1 MNFRQSAMSV
11 SREAAGAV
19 LLTESGCPHR
29 LQWAASGEFW
39 LAQRGQV
46 MRQVRSGRCRRRRRR
61 RRLRRGW
68 LLSLDAAVPV
78 RTFIG
83 TVGWHRGL
91 EAQFVIAGRF
101 VDGRAHSHDVA
112 PFGQPRADPAFTVLE
127 LLQVQGHR
135 IAPRP
140 VWPELDGAD
149 ELKLLRHQN
158 PARVPLPLALSS
170 RALLGD
176 ILRADFVT
184 WIDHLEQGAAELAEL
199 GGLFL
204 GDRHDRLLAGD
215 LKLLDR
221 LHDEPS
227 RFKHAPRLERVQRLD
242 QERADPLDFAWEA
255 LVTKAIHSGLILTD
269 HHQLG
274 FDGFGA
280 GLDLLAVH
288 VRDGPHQLFHRA
300 DEGTR
305 IHTVTKHQNLRSCQQ
320 LSARVLQ
327 EKTNWSG
334 T

>member
-1 MNFRQSAMSV
+1 
-11 SREAAGAV
+11 
-19 LLTESGCPHR
+19 
-29 LQWAASGEFW
+29 
-39 LAQRGQV
+39 

-61 RRLRRGW
+61 RRFGRGW

-78 RTFIG
+78 RTFIS

-101 VDGRAHSHDVA
+101 VDGRAHYHDLA

-135 IAPRP
+135 IAPRA

-149 ELKLLRHQN
+149 ELKLLRHHN
-158 PARVPLPLALSS
+158 PARFPLPLALSS
-170 RALLGD
+170 RAPLGD

-227 RFKHAPRLERVQRLD
+227 RFQHAPRLERVQRLD

-269 HHQLG
+269 RSEEHTSELQSQSNLVCR
-274 FDGFGA
+274 
-280 GLDLLAVH
+280 LL
-288 VRDGPHQLFHRA
+288 L
-300 DEGTR
+300 
-305 IHTVTKHQNLRSCQQ
+305 
-320 LSARVLQ
+320 
-327 EKTNWSG
+327 EKKKKQRNSTG
-334 T
+334 H